1 MYRKFMELLASL
13 AKDIVNRNAQ
23 IKEAVLKVNEAEID
37 IYVLKDVL
45 ADFENMG
52 LLDREEIDAL
62 KSILVAIFTRNA
74 EIEPD
79 LVYSLIFAQGKK
91 ITWH

>member
-1 MYRKFMELLASL
+1 
-13 AKDIVNRNAQ
+13 
-23 IKEAVLKVNEAEID
+23 
-37 IYVLKDVL
+37 VL

-62 KSILVAIFTRNA
+62 KSILVAIFIRNA
-74 EIEPD
+74 GIEPD